1 MYNKNTGEKM
11 KREKTKCK
19 ICSRETAIFVY
30 KNGQKEVMKHTG
42 IGTDS
47 YWAYGRMIRNPSYRP
62 TCFGSYF
69 DPNYTVEETLEHV
82 LAKSKRYRDYEV
94 EQNKKRNYLGD
105 EEKRA
110 KHLRAIHN
118 LFDELDNKF
127 KKKLSL

>member
-1 MYNKNTGEKM
+1 M

-30 KNGQKEVMKHTG
+30 KDGRKEVMKHTG
-42 IGTDS
+42 IGSDS
-47 YWAYGRMIRNPSYRP
+47 YWLGGRIARNPSYRA

-69 DPNYTVEETLEHV
+69 DPNSTVEETLKDV

-94 EQNKKRNYLGD
+94 EENKKRDYLGD

-110 KHLRAIHN
+110 KHLRAIHS
-118 LFDELDNKF
+118 LFDDLDNKF

>member
-1 MYNKNTGEKM
+1 M

-19 ICSRETAIFVY
+19 ICNTETAIFVY

-42 IGTDS
+42 IGSDS
-47 YWAYGRMIRNPSYRP
+47 YWDGARLARNPSFRP

-69 DPNYTVEETLEHV
+69 DPNSTIEETLKDV

-94 EQNKKRNYLGD
+94 EQNTKRNYLGD